1 MPMRPDAAGERDVP
15 AAEPW
20 LDDPLGY
27 LIGPERVADFF
38 ARIYEREALIVA
50 HNAPARFGGLLS
62 IADVDRVVTST
73 DLREGQLD
81 LANAAHRPE
90 RKDYVHAAGYIDRG
104 AVADCYRGGSTII
117 LQQAHQIDPRL
128 GRLCRGLEYI
138 FCAHMQTNLYLTPPS
153 AQGFPTHY
161 DNHDVFVLQVEGEKA
176 WRLFEKPVDTP
187 YRGETFKLNEHKAG
201 ALKQEFVLKA
211 GDCAYVPRGL
221 MHDASTS
228 GAGPSLHITVGL
240 ITRTWADLML
250 EAVSE
255 AALRAPELRR
265 SLPRDYA
272 QQNFDRAAAREHL
285 RGLAQ
290 ALANEVQLDPA
301 LDLLAD
307 SFIRSRAADNR
318 DAIVDAARPVAAAD
332 QFRRHPFTPY
342 RIAADG
348 GDSIVLIA
356 PGGELTFKAAQRP
369 VLERAL
375 SGQKFSPPELG
386 GEKPEGLVAKLLAY
400 GLLVRA

>member
-1 MPMRPDAAGERDVP
+1 MS
-15 AAEPW
+15 EPW

-38 ARIYEREALIVA
+38 ARIYEREALVVA
-50 HNAPARFGGLLS
+50 HNTPARFSGLLS
-62 IADVDRVVTST
+62 IADVDRVVTGT

-81 LANAAHRPE
+81 LANAARRPE
-90 RKDYVHAAGYIDRG
+90 RKDYVDAAGYIDRG
-104 AVADCYRGGSTII
+104 AVADFYRGGSTII

-138 FCAHMQTNLYLTPPS
+138 FSAHMQTNLYLTPPS

-161 DNHDVFVLQVEGEKA
+161 DNHDVFVLQMEGEKA
-176 WRLFEKPVDTP
+176 WRLYEKPVDTP
-187 YRGETFKLNEHKAG
+187 YRGETFKLQEHKPG
-201 ALKQEFVLKA
+201 ELKQEFVLKA

-228 GAGPSLHITVGL
+228 GDGPSLHITVGI

-255 AALRAPELRR
+255 AALRAPDLRR
-265 SLPRDYA
+265 SLPHDYA
-272 QQNFDRAAAREHL
+272 HQSFDRAAARAHL
-285 RGLAQ
+285 AKLVQ

-318 DAIVDAARPVAAAD
+318 NTIVEATRPVLPSD
-332 QFRRHPFTPY
+332 VFRRHPFAPY
-342 RIAADG
+342 RIAEDG
-348 GDSIVLIA
+348 DAIVLIA
-356 PGGELTFKAAQRP
+356 PGGELNFKSAARP
-369 VLERAL
+369 ALDRAL

-386 GEKPEGLVAKLLAY
+386 GEKPEGLVSKLLAY